1 MRLGSWLKN
10 SGKRG
15 YRFSLFL
22 MSGATALVVA
32 ACYGMADTMG
42 ISYSNSAQYILA
54 SECDSCHS
62 GATPAG
68 DYNTDSYAGVMG
80 NGTDTVANV
89 IAGDPTSAL
98 LQKLN
103 SDPDHNVSQADADSL
118 YEWIVNNGAI
128 QY

>member
-1 MRLGSWLKN
+1 VRLGSWLKN
-10 SGKRG
+10 NSKRG

-42 ISYSNSAQYILA
+42 ISYSNSVQHILA

-80 NGTDTVANV
+80 GGTDAVANV
-89 IAGDPTSAL
+89 IAADPTSAL

-103 SDPDHNVSQADADSL
+103 SDPDHNVSQLDADRL
-118 YEWIVNNGAI
+118 YNWIVNNGAT